1 MLKLST
7 CTIATTPAKALLYNN
22 GTRTGNAKTNTTN
35 SGPTISKPTSIWR
48 FTSTFMVNCSLLTA
62 EMRGKKSASNAENIV
77 EAYTT
82 ESI

>member
-1 MLKLST
+1 MT
-7 CTIATTPAKALLYNN
+7 TTPAKALLYNS

-35 SGPTISKPTSIWR
+35 NGPTMSKPTSIWR
-48 FTSTFMVNCSLLTA
+48 FTSTFMVYCKRFTA
-62 EMRGKKSASNAENIV
+62 EMRGKKSASNAENSV